1 MTDPTARALR
11 LLSLLQTYKFW
22 SGEELAAQLE
32 VSPRTLRRDVDRL
45 RELGY
50 PVDATTGANG
60 GYRLA
65 AGAHLPPLLLDD
77 DEAVAI
83 AVGLRAAAG
92 ASIEGIEETSVRA
105 LAKLE
110 QVLPD
115 RLRRRVNAVHTN
127 VSSMQWGVDTATV
140 DADALAVL
148 ALACRDNE
156 QVRFDYRRRDGDEA
170 QRLVEPHN
178 LVSAGRR
185 WYLVGWDVR
194 REDWR
199 TFRLDRLDAPRLGG
213 VRFRPRELPA
223 EERRGF
229 RRRVDRGDARAVRGD
244 DHRDRVRLRP
254 CADRIRYANAKVDAI
269 DDTSCRVVI
278 RSDSRPWLV
287 TVVACSRRSSR
298 SSSKSPPTCS
308 PTSRSSDV
316 RLGRSLPGPRD
327 SVVDVSRVDPG
338 PG

>member
-1 MTDPTARALR
+1 M
-11 LLSLLQTYKFW
+11 
-22 SGEELAAQLE
+22 
-32 VSPRTLRRDVDRL
+32 
-45 RELGY
+45 
-50 PVDATTGANG
+50 
-60 GYRLA
+60 
-65 AGAHLPPLLLDD
+65 
-77 DEAVAI
+77 
-83 AVGLRAAAG
+83 
-92 ASIEGIEETSVRA
+92 RA

-223 EERRGF
+223 EERGRV
-229 RRRVDRGDARAVRGD
+229 RRRVDRVDAGAVRGD
-244 DHRDRVRLRP
+244 DHRDR
-254 CADRIRYANAKVDAI
+254 IRRGGAQPRSATRTPGSKRS
-269 DDTSCRVVI
+269 TTPRCRVLI

-287 TVVACSRRSSR
+287 TVVALLATEFDIVVEE
-298 SSSKSPPTCS
+298 PADLLA
-308 PTSRSSDV
+308 DV
-316 RLGRSLPGPRD
+316 KRLGLRLRAVATRAVKEQHTPTGRGPAH
-327 SVVDVSRVDPG
+327 P
-338 PG
+338 

>member
-1 MTDPTARALR
+1 MADPTARALR

-32 VSPRTLRRDVDRL
+32 VSPRTLRRDIDRL

-50 PVDATTGANG
+50 PVDATSGATG

-115 RLRRRVNAVHTN
+115 RLRRRVNAVHTE
-127 VSSMQWGVDTATV
+127 VSSMRWGVDAATV
-140 DADALAVL
+140 DGDALAVL

-223 EERRGF
+223 KSAATFVATSIAAMPVAFEATILATGS
-229 RRRVDRGDARAVRGD
+229 DAAVSN
-244 DHRDRVRLRP
+244 L
-254 CADRIRYANAKVDAI
+254 IRYTNAKVEAV
-269 DDTSCRVVI
+269 DDTSCRVLI
-278 RSDSRPWLV
+278 RSESRPWLI
-287 TVVACSRRSSR
+287 TVVALLATEFEIVVEEPADLLADIKKLGLRLRTVATRSAL
-298 SSSKSPPTCS
+298 
-308 PTSRSSDV
+308 
-316 RLGRSLPGPRD
+316 RLAE
-327 SVVDVSRVDPG
+327 
-338 PG
+338 

>member
-1 MTDPTARALR
+1 MTTDPTARALR

-22 SGEELAAQLE
+22 AGAELAERLD
-32 VSPRTLRRDVDRL
+32 VSARTLRRDVDRL

-50 PVDATTGANG
+50 PVEATPGAAG
-60 GYRLA
+60 GYRLS
-65 AGAHLPPLLLDD
+65 AGAHLPPLVLDD
-77 DEAVAI
+77 EEAVAI

-127 VSSMQWGVDTATV
+127 VSSMRWGGDQATV

-156 QVRFDYRRRDGDEA
+156 QVRFDYTRRDGEA
-170 QRLVEPHN
+170 AARLVEPHN

-185 WYLVGWDVR
+185 WYLVAWDVR

-199 TFRLDRLDAPRLGG
+199 TFRLDRLTVPRLGG
-213 VRFRPRELPA
+213 VRFRPRALPA
-223 EERRGF
+223 DDAASFVSASISAMPVPFEATVVANGTA
-229 RRRVDRGDARAVRGD
+229 GDVRA
-244 DHRDRVRLRP
+244 L
-254 CADRIRYANAKVDAI
+254 IRYADARVDAI
-269 DDTSCRVVI
+269 DDASCRVHI
-278 RSDSRPWLV
+278 RSESRPWLT
-287 TVVACSRRSSR
+287 TVVALLATEYDVAVEE
-298 SSSKSPPTCS
+298 PADLLA
-308 PTSRSSDV
+308 DV
-316 RLGRSLPGPRD
+316 RRVGARLRSAATRSARSARPA
-327 SVVDVSRVDPG
+327 
-338 PG
+338 

>member
-1 MTDPTARALR
+1 LVNNENMSDPTARALR

-22 SGEELAAQLE
+22 SGAELTERLQI
-32 VSPRTLRRDVDRL
+32 SPRTLRRDVERL

-50 PVDATTGANG
+50 PVDGTPGAAG

-65 AGAHLPPLLLDD
+65 AGAHLPPLVLDD

-92 ASIEGIEETSVRA
+92 ASVEGIEETSVRA

-115 RLRRRVNAVHTN
+115 RLRRRVHAVHTN
-127 VSSMQWGVDTATV
+127 VSSLRWSLDTPMV

-156 QVRFDYRRRDGDEA
+156 QVRFDYRARSGEETR
-170 QRLVEPHN
+170 RLVEPHS

-194 REDWR
+194 RDDWR
-199 TFRLDRLDAPRLGG
+199 TFRLDRLTTPRLGG
-213 VRFRPRELPA
+213 VRFTPRRLPA
-223 EERRGF
+223 EDAAAFVAASITSMPVPF
-229 RRRVDRGDARAVRGD
+229 RATVVASGTVDEVRN
-244 DHRDRVRLRP
+244 L
-254 CADRIRYANAKVDAI
+254 IRYADAEIEAI
-269 DDTSCRVVI
+269 DERVCRVYL
-278 RSDSRPWLV
+278 RSE
-287 TVVACSRRSSR
+287 SR
-298 SSSKSPPTCS
+298 SWLLTVIALLATTFDVVVDEPVDLV
-308 PTSRSSDV
+308 SDV
-316 RLGRSLPGPRD
+316 DTLGARLQEVAS
-327 SVVDVSRVDPG
+327 SSAV
-338 PG
+338 

>member
-1 MTDPTARALR
+1 MADPTTRALR
-11 LLSLLQTYKFW
+11 LLSLLQTHKFW
-22 SGEELAAQLE
+22 SGEELSAELAI
-32 VSPRTLRRDVDRL
+32 SARTLRRDVDRL

-50 PVDATTGANG
+50 PVDATPGLTG

-92 ASIEGIEETSVRA
+92 ASIEGIEEISVRA

-115 RLRRRVNAVHTN
+115 RLRRRVNAVHAN
-127 VSSMQWGVDTATV
+127 ISSMQWGVDNATV

-156 QVRFDYRRRDGDEA
+156 QVRFGYQRRDGDET

-185 WYLVGWDVR
+185 WYLVGWDLR
-194 REDWR
+194 RADWR
-199 TFRLDRLDAPRLGG
+199 TFRLDRLDSPRLGG
-213 VRFRPRELPA
+213 VRFQPRELPA
-223 EERRGF
+223 ESAAAF
-229 RRRVDRGDARAVRGD
+229 VRASISAMPVPFEATIITTGTAGVVRA
-244 DHRDRVRLRP
+244 
-254 CADRIRYANAKVDAI
+254 CIRYADAKVETI
-269 DDTSCRVVI
+269 DDTTCRVQI
-278 RSDSRPWLV
+278 RSESRAWLV
-287 TVVACSRRSSR
+287 TVVALLA
-298 SSSKSPPTCS
+298 TEF
-308 PTSRSSDV
+308 DV
-316 RLGRSLPGPRD
+316 VIDQPADLLPDVKRLGTRLRTVAARSA
-327 SVVDVSRVDPG
+327 S
-338 PG
+338 

>member
-22 SGEELAAQLE
+22 SGGELAARLE
-32 VSPRTLRRDVDRL
+32 ISPRTLRRDVDRL

-50 PVDATTGANG
+50 PVDATPGAAG

-92 ASIEGIEETSVRA
+92 ASIAGIEETSVRA

-115 RLRRRVNAVHTN
+115 RLRRRVNAVHDN
-127 VSSMQWGVDTATV
+127 VSSMRWGGDSPTV

-156 QVRFDYRRRDGDEA
+156 QVRFDYRRRDGDET

-194 REDWR
+194 RADWR

-223 EERRGF
+223 KDAAAFVAASITAMPVPF
-229 RRRVDRGDARAVRGD
+229 RATIIATGPAADVRT
-244 DHRDRVRLRP
+244 VL
-254 CADRIRYANAKVDAI
+254 RYADAEIETI
-269 DDTSCRVVI
+269 DDTTCRVRI
-278 RSDSRPWLV
+278 RSETRSWLV
-287 TVVACSRRSSR
+287 TVVALLA
-298 SSSKSPPTCS
+298 TEF
-308 PTSRSSDV
+308 DI
-316 RLGRSLPGPRD
+316 
-327 SVVDVSRVDPG
+327 VVDEPDDLLPDVKNLGARLRAVATRSAK
-338 PG
+338 

>member
-1 MTDPTARALR
+1 MGEDWGMTDPTARALR

-50 PVDATTGANG
+50 AVDATTGANG
-60 GYRLA
+60 GYRQA

-92 ASIEGIEETSVRA
+92 ASIEGIEDTSVRA

-127 VSSMQWGVDTATV
+127 VSSMHWGVDTATV
-140 DADALAVL
+140 DANALAVL

-156 QVRFDYRRRDGDEA
+156 QVRFGYRRRDGDEA

-185 WYLVGWDVR
+185 WYLVAWDVR

-213 VRFRPRELPA
+213 IRFRPRELPA
-223 EERRGF
+223 TNAAAFVAASIAAMPVPFEATIIATGP
-229 RRRVDRGDARAVRGD
+229 VAAVRSL
-244 DHRDRVRLRP
+244 VRH
-254 CADRIRYANAKVDAI
+254 ANAKVEAMN
-269 DDTSCRVVI
+269 DTNCRVLI
-278 RSDSRPWLV
+278 RSDSRPWLI
-287 TVVACSRRSSR
+287 TVVALLA
-298 SSSKSPPTCS
+298 TEF
-308 PTSRSSDV
+308 DV
-316 RLGRSLPGPRD
+316 AVEEPADLLADVTRLGLRLRTVATRSAK
-327 SVVDVSRVDPG
+327 
-338 PG
+338 

>member
-1 MTDPTARALR
+1 M
-11 LLSLLQTYKFW
+11 
-22 SGEELAAQLE
+22 
-32 VSPRTLRRDVDRL
+32 
-45 RELGY
+45 GY
-50 PVDATTGANG
+50 PVDATPGANG

-223 EERRGF
+223 ENAAAFVAASIAAMPVPFEATIIATGS
-229 RRRVDRGDARAVRGD
+229 DAAVRNL
-244 DHRDRVRLRP
+244 V
-254 CADRIRYANAKVDAI
+254 RYANAKVEAI
-269 DDTSCRVVI
+269 DDTSCRVLI

-287 TVVACSRRSSR
+287 TVVALLATEFEVVVEEPADLVADVKRLGLASERSPPDPRHNAADRRLTAAAARSGPRRSRRDAPGRCSR
-298 SSSKSPPTCS
+298 
-308 PTSRSSDV
+308 
-316 RLGRSLPGPRD
+316 GRAGTT
-327 SVVDVSRVDPG
+327 
-338 PG
+338 

>member
-22 SGEELAAQLE
+22 SGDELAAELE

-50 PVDATTGANG
+50 PVDATPGANG

-92 ASIEGIEETSVRA
+92 ASIEGMEEMSVRA

-110 QVLPD
+110 QVLPG

-185 WYLVGWDVR
+185 WYLVAWDVR
-194 REDWR
+194 RADWR
-199 TFRLDRLDAPRLGG
+199 TFRLDRLATPRLGG
-213 VRFRPRELPA
+213 VRFRPREVPGENAAAFVAASMDAMPVPFEATVVATGPVAAVRNLV
-223 EERRGF
+223 RH
-229 RRRVDRGDARAVRGD
+229 ARAN
-244 DHRDRVRLRP
+244 
-254 CADRIRYANAKVDAI
+254 IESI
-269 DDTSCRVVI
+269 DDSNCRVVV
-278 RSDSRPWLV
+278 RSDSRQWLV
-287 TVVACSRRSSR
+287 TVVALLA
-298 SSSKSPPTCS
+298 TEF
-308 PTSRSSDV
+308 DV
-316 RLGRSLPGPRD
+316 VVEEPADLIADVKRLGLRLRAVATRSAT
-327 SVVDVSRVDPG
+327 
-338 PG
+338 

>member
-1 MTDPTARALR
+1 MTTDPTARALR

-22 SGEELAAQLE
+22 AGAELAERLD
-32 VSPRTLRRDVDRL
+32 VSARTLRRDVDRL

-50 PVDATTGANG
+50 PVEATPGAAG
-60 GYRLA
+60 GYRLS
-65 AGAHLPPLLLDD
+65 AGAHLPPLVLDD

-127 VSSMQWGVDTATV
+127 VSSMRWGGDQATV

-156 QVRFDYRRRDGDEA
+156 QVRFEYTRRDGEA
-170 QRLVEPHN
+170 AARLVEPRN

-185 WYLVGWDVR
+185 WYLVAWDVR

-199 TFRLDRLDAPRLGG
+199 TFRLDRLTEPRLGG
-213 VRFRPRELPA
+213 VRFRPRALPT
-223 EERRGF
+223 E
-229 RRRVDRGDARAVRGD
+229 DAASFVSASISAMPVPFEATVVASGPAGEVRA
-244 DHRDRVRLRP
+244 L
-254 CADRIRYANAKVDAI
+254 IRYADARVDAI
-269 DDTSCRVVI
+269 DDASCRVHI
-278 RSDSRPWLV
+278 RSESRPWLT
-287 TVVACSRRSSR
+287 TVVALLATEYDVAVEE
-298 SSSKSPPTCS
+298 PADLLA
-308 PTSRSSDV
+308 DV
-316 RLGRSLPGPRD
+316 RRVGARLRSAAARSATSARPA
-327 SVVDVSRVDPG
+327 
-338 PG
+338 

>member
-11 LLSLLQTYKFW
+11 LLSLLQTHKFW
-22 SGEELAAQLE
+22 SGEELAAELE
-32 VSPRTLRRDVDRL
+32 ISPRTLRRDVDRL

-50 PVDATTGANG
+50 PVDATPGAAG

-83 AVGLRAAAG
+83 AVGLRAAAS
-92 ASIEGIEETSVRA
+92 ASIEGIEEISVRA

-140 DADALAVL
+140 DAGALAVL
-148 ALACRDNE
+148 ALACRDHE
-156 QVRFDYRRRDGDEA
+156 QVHFDYRRRDGEETR
-170 QRLVEPHN
+170 RLVEPHN

-199 TFRLDRLDAPRLGG
+199 TFRLDRLEAPRLGG

-223 EERRGF
+223 VNAAAFVASSISAMPVPF
-229 RRRVDRGDARAVRGD
+229 RATITVAGRAAAVR
-244 DHRDRVRLRP
+244 RL
-254 CADRIRYANAKVDAI
+254 IRYADAKVEAI
-269 DDTSCRVVI
+269 DDEACRVQI
-278 RSDSRPWLV
+278 RSDSRSWLA
-287 TVVACSRRSSR
+287 TVVALVA
-298 SSSKSPPTCS
+298 TEF
-308 PTSRSSDV
+308 DV
-316 RLGRSLPGPRD
+316 VIDEPADLVPEVKRLGTRLRAVATRSA
-327 SVVDVSRVDPG
+327 
-338 PG
+338 

>member
-22 SGEELAAQLE
+22 SGEELAAELE

-50 PVDATTGANG
+50 PVDATPGASG

-110 QVLPD
+110 QVLPE

-127 VSSMQWGVDTATV
+127 VSSMQRGVDTATV

-185 WYLVGWDVR
+185 WYLVGLDVR

-199 TFRLDRLDAPRLGG
+199 TFRLDRLEAPRLGG
-213 VRFRPRELPA
+213 VLFRPRELPA
-223 EERRGF
+223 QNAAAFVAASIAAMPVPFEATIIATGS
-229 RRRVDRGDARAVRGD
+229 DAAVRNL
-244 DHRDRVRLRP
+244 V
-254 CADRIRYANAKVDAI
+254 RYANAKVEAMDDAN
-269 DDTSCRVVI
+269 CRVLI
-278 RSDSRPWLV
+278 RSDSLAWLV
-287 TVVACSRRSSR
+287 TVAALLATEFEIVIEKPADLVAHV
-298 SSSKSPPTCS
+298 K
-308 PTSRSSDV
+308 
-316 RLGRSLPGPRD
+316 RLGLRLRAVSTRSAK
-327 SVVDVSRVDPG
+327 
-338 PG
+338 

>member
-1 MTDPTARALR
+1 MTTDPTARALR

-22 SGEELAAQLE
+22 AGAELAERLD
-32 VSPRTLRRDVDRL
+32 VSARTLRRDVDRL

-50 PVDATTGANG
+50 PVEATPGAAG
-60 GYRLA
+60 GYRLS
-65 AGAHLPPLLLDD
+65 AGAHLPPLVLDD
-77 DEAVAI
+77 EEAVAI

-127 VSSMQWGVDTATV
+127 VSSMRWGGDQATV

-156 QVRFDYRRRDGDEA
+156 QVRFDYTRRDGEA
-170 QRLVEPHN
+170 AARLVEPHN

-185 WYLVGWDVR
+185 WYLVAWDVR

-199 TFRLDRLDAPRLGG
+199 TFRLDRLTVPRLGG
-213 VRFRPRELPA
+213 VRFRPRALPA
-223 EERRGF
+223 DDAASFVSASISAMPVPFEATVVASGPA
-229 RRRVDRGDARAVRGD
+229 GDVRA
-244 DHRDRVRLRP
+244 L
-254 CADRIRYANAKVDAI
+254 IRYADARVDAI
-269 DDTSCRVVI
+269 DDASCRVHI
-278 RSDSRPWLV
+278 RSESRPWLT
-287 TVVACSRRSSR
+287 TVVALLATEYDVAVEE
-298 SSSKSPPTCS
+298 PADLLA
-308 PTSRSSDV
+308 DV
-316 RLGRSLPGPRD
+316 RRVGARLRSAATRSARSARPA
-327 SVVDVSRVDPG
+327 
-338 PG
+338 

>member
-1 MTDPTARALR
+1 MSDPTARALR

-22 SGEELAAQLE
+22 SGEDLAAQLE
-32 VSPRTLRRDVDRL
+32 VSPRTLRRDIDRL

-50 PVDATTGANG
+50 PVDATSGVTG

-65 AGAHLPPLLLDD
+65 AGANLPPLLLDD

-127 VSSMQWGVDTATV
+127 VSSMRWGADSASVDG
-140 DADALAVL
+140 DALAVL

-185 WYLVGWDVR
+185 WYLVGWDLR

-213 VRFRPRELPA
+213 VRFRPRQLPA
-223 EERRGF
+223 KSAAAFVAASIAAMPVPFEATIIATGTN
-229 RRRVDRGDARAVRGD
+229 AAVSNL
-244 DHRDRVRLRP
+244 V
-254 CADRIRYANAKVDAI
+254 RYANATVEAV
-269 DDTSCRVVI
+269 DDTRCQVLI
-278 RSDSRPWLV
+278 RSESRAWLI
-287 TVVACSRRSSR
+287 TVVALLATEFEIVVEQPDDLLVDI
-298 SSSKSPPTCS
+298 KK
-308 PTSRSSDV
+308 
-316 RLGRSLPGPRD
+316 LGRRLRAVATRSA
-327 SVVDVSRVDPG
+327 
-338 PG
+338 

>member
-1 MTDPTARALR
+1 MTNPTARALR
-11 LLSLLQTYKFW
+11 LLSLLQTHKFW
-22 SGEELAAQLE
+22 SGEELARELE
-32 VSPRTLRRDVDRL
+32 VSPRTLRRDVDGL
-45 RELGY
+45 RDLGY
-50 PVDATTGANG
+50 PVDATPGANG

-115 RLRRRVNAVHTN
+115 RLRRRVHAVHAN
-127 VSSMQWGVDTATV
+127 VSSMHWGVDTASV

-156 QVRFDYRRRDGDEA
+156 QVHFGYRRRDGHEA

-199 TFRLDRLDAPRLGG
+199 TFRLDRLDTPRLGG

-223 EERRGF
+223 ENAAAFVAASMAAMPVSFEATVTAAGSE
-229 RRRVDRGDARAVRGD
+229 AAVRN
-244 DHRDRVRLRP
+244 HV
-254 CADRIRYANAKVDAI
+254 RYANTNVAAI
-269 DDTSCRVVI
+269 DATSCRVLI

-287 TVVACSRRSSR
+287 TVVALLAAEFDIVVEE
-298 SSSKSPPTCS
+298 PADLLT
-308 PTSRSSDV
+308 DV
-316 RLGRSLPGPRD
+316 KRLGLRLRAVATRSAK
-327 SVVDVSRVDPG
+327 
-338 PG
+338 